1 MTPHARS
8 LAPAGVI
15 RTLSKP
21 KGKDLVHLRRNEES
35 R

>member
-1 MTPHARS
+1 MTPHSRA

-15 RTLSKP
+15 LTLSKP
-21 KGKDLVHLRRNEES
+21 KGKDRVHLRRNEES